1 MSVSSNAPV
10 GLADA
15 NSRRKAMIRRIT
27 VTAILT
33 AMAFI
38 LMYLEV
44 PLPFMPPFLKFD
56 FSEIPVLVGTFAL
69 GPVYGII
76 IELLKNLI
84 HLPWTGTMAIGE
96 MSNFITGSIF
106 VGTAGFIYTRKRT
119 RKGAVISMIIATL
132 ALAVIAVPVNA
143 FINLPL
149 YASVLGMSM
158 ESILGWTQ
166 TVNPAIDSELKLL
179 LLGFVPFNLFK
190 GIVVS
195 AITFCV
201 YKPISKLI
209 NSTYEKTRD

>member
-1 MSVSSNAPV
+1 MSDSNSTVGGNRRRYIVRITTTAIFTALAV
-10 GLADA
+10 GL
-15 NSRRKAMIRRIT
+15 M
-27 VTAILT
+27 
-33 AMAFI
+33 F
-38 LMYLEV
+38 LEV
-44 PLPFMPPFLKFD
+44 PLPLMPPFLKFD

-106 VGTAGFIYTRKRT
+106 VGTAGLIYRKNRT
-119 RKGAVISMIIATL
+119 RKGAVISMIAATL

-149 YASVLGMSM
+149 YASVLGMTM

-209 NSTYEKTRD
+209 NRTYENTKD

>member
-1 MSVSSNAPV
+1 MSDSNPNVGGSRRRPIVRITTTAIFTALAV
-10 GLADA
+10 GL
-15 NSRRKAMIRRIT
+15 M
-27 VTAILT
+27 
-33 AMAFI
+33 F
-38 LMYLEV
+38 LEV
-44 PLPFMPPFLKFD
+44 PLPLMPPFLKFD

-106 VGTAGFIYTRKRT
+106 VGTAGLIYRKNRT
-119 RKGAVISMIIATL
+119 RKGAVISMIAATL

-149 YASVLGMSM
+149 YASVLGMTM

-209 NSTYEKTRD
+209 NRTYENTKV

>member
-1 MSVSSNAPV
+1 MSDSSNTIGA
-10 GLADA
+10 A
-15 NSRRKAMIRRIT
+15 RRPFIARIT
-27 VTAILT
+27 TTAVFT
-33 AMAFI
+33 ALAVI
-38 LMYLEV
+38 LMFLEI
-44 PLPFMPPFLKFD
+44 PLPLMPPFLKFD
-56 FSEIPVLVGTFAL
+56 FSEIPVLVATFAL

-106 VGTAGFIYTRKRT
+106 VGTAGLIYAKKRT
-119 RKGAVISMIIATL
+119 RKGAVAAMLIATL

-190 GIVVS
+190 GLVVS
-195 AITFCV
+195 LITFFV
-201 YKPISKLI
+201 YKPISKII
-209 NSTYEKTRD
+209 NRTYEKTRD

>member
-1 MSVSSNAPV
+1 M
-10 GLADA
+10 
-15 NSRRKAMIRRIT
+15 
-27 VTAILT
+27 
-33 AMAFI
+33 F
-38 LMYLEV
+38 LEV
-44 PLPFMPPFLKFD
+44 PLPLMPPFLKFD

-106 VGTAGFIYTRKRT
+106 VGTAGFIYRKNRT
-119 RKGAVISMIIATL
+119 RKGAIVSMAIATL

>member
-1 MSVSSNAPV
+1 MSDSNSTVGGNRRRYIVRITTTAIFTALAV
-10 GLADA
+10 GL
-15 NSRRKAMIRRIT
+15 M
-27 VTAILT
+27 
-33 AMAFI
+33 F
-38 LMYLEV
+38 LEV
-44 PLPFMPPFLKFD
+44 PLPLMPPFLKFD

-106 VGTAGFIYTRKRT
+106 AGTAGLIYRKNRT
-119 RKGAVISMIIATL
+119 RKGAVIAMLVATV

-149 YASVLGMSM
+149 YASVLGQTM
-158 ESILGWTQ
+158 EAILAWTQ

-209 NSTYEKTRD
+209 NRTYENTKD

>member
-1 MSVSSNAPV
+1 MSDSNTIA
-10 GLADA
+10 GG
-15 NSRRKAMIRRIT
+15 SRRPLIVRIT
-27 VTAILT
+27 TTAIFT
-33 AMAFI
+33 ALAVA
-38 LMYLEV
+38 LMFLEV
-44 PLPFMPPFLKFD
+44 PLPLMPPFLKFD

-106 VGTAGFIYTRKRT
+106 VGTAGFIYRKNRT
-119 RKGAVISMIIATL
+119 RKGAIVSMAIATL

>member
-1 MSVSSNAPV
+1 MSDSKKSV
-10 GLADA
+10 GG
-15 NSRRKAMIRRIT
+15 NRRPLIVRIT
-27 VTAILT
+27 TTAIFT
-33 AMAFI
+33 ALAVA
-38 LMYLEV
+38 LMFLEV
-44 PLPFMPPFLKFD
+44 PLPLMPPFLKFD

-106 VGTAGFIYTRKRT
+106 VGTAGFIYTKNRT
-119 RKGAVISMIIATL
+119 RKGAVFSMIIATL

-166 TVNPAIDSELKLL
+166 TVNPAIDSELGLL

>member
-1 MSVSSNAPV
+1 M
-10 GLADA
+10 
-15 NSRRKAMIRRIT
+15 
-27 VTAILT
+27 
-33 AMAFI
+33 F
-38 LMYLEV
+38 LEV
-44 PLPFMPPFLKFD
+44 PLPLMPPFLKFD

-106 VGTAGFIYTRKRT
+106 VGTAGFIYRKNRS
-119 RKGAVISMIIATL
+119 RKGAIISMAIATL

-166 TVNPAIDSELKLL
+166 SVNPAIDSELKLL
-179 LLGFVPFNLFK
+179 LLGFVPFHLFK

-209 NSTYEKTRD
+209 NRTYEKTRD

>member
-1 MSVSSNAPV
+1 MSDSKKPV
-10 GLADA
+10 GG
-15 NSRRKAMIRRIT
+15 NRRPLIVRIT
-27 VTAILT
+27 TTAIFT
-33 AMAFI
+33 ALAVA
-38 LMYLEV
+38 LMFLEV
-44 PLPFMPPFLKFD
+44 PLPLMPPFLKFD

-106 VGTAGFIYTRKRT
+106 VGTAGFIYTKKRT

>member
-1 MSVSSNAPV
+1 MSDSNNTIGAGRRRFIV
-10 GLADA
+10 RLTTTAIFAGLAA
-15 NSRRKAMIRRIT
+15 A
-27 VTAILT
+27 
-33 AMAFI
+33 
-38 LMYLEV
+38 LMFLEI
-44 PLPFMPPFLKFD
+44 PLPLMPPFLKFD
-56 FSEIPVLVGTFAL
+56 FSEVPVLIATFAL

-106 VGTAGFIYTRKRT
+106 VGTAGLIYRKNRT
-119 RKGAVISMIIATL
+119 RKGAVASMAVATL

-149 YASVLGMSM
+149 YASVLGQSL
-158 ESILGWTQ
+158 EDILAWTQ

-179 LLGFVPFNLFK
+179 LIGFVPFNLFK
-190 GIVVS
+190 GTVVS
-195 AITFCV
+195 LITFFV

-209 NSTYEKTRD
+209 NSFYEKTKD

>member
-1 MSVSSNAPV
+1 MSDSNPNVGGSRRRPIVRITTTAIFTALAV
-10 GLADA
+10 GL
-15 NSRRKAMIRRIT
+15 M
-27 VTAILT
+27 
-33 AMAFI
+33 F
-38 LMYLEV
+38 LEV
-44 PLPFMPPFLKFD
+44 PLPLMPPFLKFD

-106 VGTAGFIYTRKRT
+106 VGTAGLIYRKNRT
-119 RKGAVISMIIATL
+119 RKGAVISMIAATL

-149 YASVLGMSM
+149 YASVLGMTM

-209 NSTYEKTRD
+209 NRTYENTKD

>member
-1 MSVSSNAPV
+1 MSDSNSTVGGNRRRYIVRITTTAIFTALAV
-10 GLADA
+10 GL
-15 NSRRKAMIRRIT
+15 M
-27 VTAILT
+27 
-33 AMAFI
+33 F
-38 LMYLEV
+38 LEV
-44 PLPFMPPFLKFD
+44 PLPLMPPFLKFD

-106 VGTAGFIYTRKRT
+106 VGTAGLIYRKNRT
-119 RKGAVISMIIATL
+119 RKGAVISMIAATL

-149 YASVLGMSM
+149 YASVLGMTM

-209 NSTYEKTRD
+209 NRTYENTKV

>member
-1 MSVSSNAPV
+1 MSDSRTIA
-10 GLADA
+10 GG
-15 NSRRKAMIRRIT
+15 SRRPLIVRIT
-27 VTAILT
+27 TTAIFT
-33 AMAFI
+33 ALAVA
-38 LMYLEV
+38 LMFLEV
-44 PLPFMPPFLKFD
+44 PLPLMPPFLKFD

-106 VGTAGFIYTRKRT
+106 VGTAGFIYRKNRS
-119 RKGAVISMIIATL
+119 RKGAIISMAIATL

-166 TVNPAIDSELKLL
+166 SVNPAIDSELKLL

-209 NSTYEKTRD
+209 NRTYEKTRD

>member
-1 MSVSSNAPV
+1 MSDSNNTIGADRRRFIV
-10 GLADA
+10 RLTTTAIFSGLAA
-15 NSRRKAMIRRIT
+15 A
-27 VTAILT
+27 
-33 AMAFI
+33 
-38 LMYLEV
+38 LMFLEI
-44 PLPFMPPFLKFD
+44 PLPLMPPFLKFD
-56 FSEIPVLVGTFAL
+56 FSEVPVLIATFAL

-106 VGTAGFIYTRKRT
+106 VGTAGFIYTKKRT

>member
-1 MSVSSNAPV
+1 MSDSSTIA
-10 GLADA
+10 GG
-15 NSRRKAMIRRIT
+15 SRRPLIVRIT
-27 VTAILT
+27 TTAIFT
-33 AMAFI
+33 ALAVA
-38 LMYLEV
+38 LMFLEV
-44 PLPFMPPFLKFD
+44 PLPLMPPFLKFD

-106 VGTAGFIYTRKRT
+106 VGTAGFIYRKNRS
-119 RKGAVISMIIATL
+119 RKGAIISMAIATL

-166 TVNPAIDSELKLL
+166 SVNPAIDSELKLL

-209 NSTYEKTRD
+209 NRTYEKTRD

>member
-1 MSVSSNAPV
+1 MSDSNPNVGGNRRRPIVRITTTAIFTALAV
-10 GLADA
+10 GL
-15 NSRRKAMIRRIT
+15 M
-27 VTAILT
+27 
-33 AMAFI
+33 F
-38 LMYLEV
+38 LEV
-44 PLPFMPPFLKFD
+44 PLPLMPPFLKFD

-106 VGTAGFIYTRKRT
+106 VGTAGLIYRKNRT
-119 RKGAVISMIIATL
+119 RKGAVISMIAATL

-149 YASVLGMSM
+149 YASVLGMTM

-209 NSTYEKTRD
+209 NSTYERTKA

>member
-1 MSVSSNAPV
+1 MSDSNSTI
-10 GLADA
+10 GG
-15 NSRRKAMIRRIT
+15 NRRRVIVRIT
-27 VTAILT
+27 TTAIFT
-33 AMAFI
+33 ALAVV
-38 LMYLEV
+38 LMFLEV
-44 PLPFMPPFLKFD
+44 PLPLMPPFLKFD
-56 FSEIPVLVGTFAL
+56 FSEIPVLVATFAL
-69 GPVYGII
+69 GPIYGII

-106 VGTAGFIYTRKRT
+106 VGTAGLIYRKHRT
-119 RKGAVISMIIATL
+119 RKGAVISMIAATL

-190 GIVVS
+190 GTVVS
-195 AITFCV
+195 LITFFV

-209 NSTYEKTRD
+209 NSVYEKTKD

>member
-1 MSVSSNAPV
+1 MSDSNTIA
-10 GLADA
+10 GG
-15 NSRRKAMIRRIT
+15 SRRPLIVRIT
-27 VTAILT
+27 TTAIFT
-33 AMAFI
+33 ALAVA
-38 LMYLEV
+38 LMFLEV
-44 PLPFMPPFLKFD
+44 PLPLMPPFLKFD

>member
-1 MSVSSNAPV
+1 MSDSNTIAS
-10 GLADA
+10 G
-15 NSRRKAMIRRIT
+15 SRRPLIVRIT
-27 VTAILT
+27 TTAIFT
-33 AMAFI
+33 ALAVA
-38 LMYLEV
+38 LMFLEV
-44 PLPFMPPFLKFD
+44 PLPLMPPFLKFD

>member
-1 MSVSSNAPV
+1 M
-10 GLADA
+10 
-15 NSRRKAMIRRIT
+15 
-27 VTAILT
+27 
-33 AMAFI
+33 F
-38 LMYLEV
+38 LEV
-44 PLPFMPPFLKFD
+44 PLPLMPPFLKFD

-119 RKGAVISMIIATL
+119 RKGAVIAMIIATL

>member
-1 MSVSSNAPV
+1 MSDSNTIA
-10 GLADA
+10 GG
-15 NSRRKAMIRRIT
+15 SRRPLIVRIT
-27 VTAILT
+27 TTAIFT
-33 AMAFI
+33 ALAVA
-38 LMYLEV
+38 LMFLEV
-44 PLPFMPPFLKFD
+44 PLPLMPPFLKFD

-106 VGTAGFIYTRKRT
+106 VGTAGFIYRKNRS
-119 RKGAVISMIIATL
+119 RKGAIISMAIATL
-132 ALAVIAVPVNA
+132 ALAVSAVPVNA
-143 FINLPL
+143 FLNLPL
-149 YASVLGMSM
+149 SASVLGMSM

-166 TVNPAIDSELKLL
+166 SVNPAIDSELKLL

-209 NSTYEKTRD
+209 NRTYEKTRD